1 MTLWRRLRR
10 LGAVSPAGG
19 VYVLP
24 AQASCV
30 EAFQWLAQE
39 ILQTAG
45 QALVMHVHQ
54 FDGITDQQ
62 LMALFQ
68 SARRAEYQKL
78 EPDIN
83 TLSLQIKKELDEEQK
98 NIVKDALGKLQLQ
111 YKEINQIDYFKCPVG
126 IQVSTKSLRP
136 LPGLGRLCCAGTI
149 HCGGIKG
156 RLSE

>member
-68 SARRAEYQKL
+68 AARRAEYQKL

-83 TLSLQIKKELDEEQK
+83 TLSLQI
-98 NIVKDALGKLQLQ
+98 
-111 YKEINQIDYFKCPVG
+111 
-126 IQVSTKSLRP
+126 
-136 LPGLGRLCCAGTI
+136 
-149 HCGGIKG
+149 
-156 RLSE
+156 